1 MKLYENKNIKF
12 IKNNLENIQKKGL
25 IAKVQNLEPKL
36 EEYNK
41 VIKVIKNFI
50 KEKKSNIW
58 W

>member
-50 KEKKSNIW
+50 KEKKE
-58 W
+58 